1 MSFTN
6 QDILFASLMGV
17 KNIGVYQRS
26 QLVQNELSKHVL
38 PNIPF
43 LPLQKNDNS
52 VKAGEDF
59 SNSDYKF
66 GNMIVSGERKNTF
79 LLNQADV
86 ETPEEQQF
94 FPLSFS
100 FTEGGQKWL
109 FPYEPMINI
118 SSGNNIVKRNV
129 AKQGNNLIGTV
140 KERWSRKDFDIQVTG
155 VLIGSIM
162 KGSID
167 DCYPKKQL
175 QELFEFLIYEK
186 EFYIYS
192 PPLEALGITKVV
204 VEDYS
209 FPFTKGENVQAYDIK
224 LTSDFSYNL
233 LIKE

>member
-17 KNIGVYQRS
+17 KNVGLYQRS

-38 PNIPF
+38 PKIPF
-43 LPLQKNDNS
+43 LPLQQNDNS

-66 GNMIVSGERKNTF
+66 GNTIVSGERKNTF
-79 LLNQADV
+79 ILNQADA
-86 ETPEEQQF
+86 ETPEDQQF

-109 FPYEPMINI
+109 FPYEPMMNT

-129 AKQGNNLIGTV
+129 AKQGEKLIGTI
-140 KERWSRKDFDIQVTG
+140 KERWSRKDIDIQVTG
-155 VLIGSIM
+155 VLIGSLLS
-162 KGSID
+162 GSVEN
-167 DCYPKKQL
+167 CFPKKQMT
-175 QELFEFLIYEK
+175 ELFQFLKYRK

-192 PPLEALGITKVV
+192 DLLEVEEVTKVV
-204 VEDYS
+204 VEDWS
-209 FPFTKGENVQAYDIK
+209 FPFSKGENVQAYDIK
-224 LTSDFSYNL
+224 LVSDYSYQL
-233 LIKE
+233 LIEE